1 MSARRPGP
9 RPLGCGSAPT
19 AGGGGALLGAG
30 SPRRGSPRARGGEAG
45 EQGGGGEGGSGRRG
59 ERGREGAQT
68 RRGRKGG
75 RGRSRR
81 GRKARSP
88 PPAAA
93 CALRHHVRRGRQRVL
108 RRSRPCF
115 LCAPPGDRGRSLA
128 GARPRRRAP
137 SPPLRRARS
146 RLGSPRRALPR
157 VARCPAHRVPSGAP
171 ESPLVPRSLSK
182 PL

>member
-75 RGRSRR
+75 GAGRDRTGLSRGH
-81 GRKARSP
+81 GP
-88 PPAAA
+88 PPRNPAEPE
-93 CALRHHVRRGRQRVL
+93 VDRR
-108 RRSRPCF
+108 
-115 LCAPPGDRGRSLA
+115 
-128 GARPRRRAP
+128 
-137 SPPLRRARS
+137 
-146 RLGSPRRALPR
+146 
-157 VARCPAHRVPSGAP
+157 
-171 ESPLVPRSLSK
+171 
-182 PL
+182 